1 MCVTCVVPV
10 MSTKAEKDKGVYD
23 AAGQG
28 KTDVIKT
35 LFEGGADLNG
45 YKDDVSKPVTISL
58 TILLRAAH

>member
-10 MSTKAEKDKGVYD
+10 MSTKAEKDKGVFD

-28 KTDVIKT
+28 QTDVIRT

-58 TILLRAAH
+58 ITLLRAAH